1 MSRSQTLKEGRKE
14 SCFSFV
20 ARAVCLP
27 HLPSSASSSATR
39 LPSFLEATGYRLQ
52 IHRSDSS
59 PSSSRSPGRPFSL
72 FQRRPAGQFPS
83 HRSIILFL
91 SSLTNNHQSHTTN
104 TSTIH
109 QSCPQNSQQTHPS
122 TNAGRPACL
131 PGPPDHP
138 SITHEAPGRRR

>member
-1 MSRSQTLKEGRKE
+1 LSRSQTLKEGRKE

-27 HLPSSASSSATR
+27 HLPSSASSSANT
-39 LPSFLEATGYRLQ
+39 PSFLPRGYRLQ

-59 PSSSRSPGRPFSL
+59 PSSSRSPGRPLSL

-109 QSCPQNSQQTHPS
+109 QSYPQNSQQTHPS
-122 TNAGRPACL
+122 TDAGRPASACL
-131 PGPPDHP
+131 PGLPAHP
-138 SITHEAPGRRR
+138 SIHHP

>member
-1 MSRSQTLKEGRKE
+1 LSRSQTLKEGRKE
-14 SCFSFV
+14 GKLLLLCGSCS
-20 ARAVCLP
+20 L
-27 HLPSSASSSATR
+27 SSSPAQLCFLLCYTPSF

-109 QSCPQNSQQTHPS
+109 QSYPQNSQQTHPS
-122 TNAGRPACL
+122 TDAGRPASACL
-131 PGPPDHP
+131 PGLPAHP
-138 SITHEAPGRRR
+138 SIHHP

>member
-27 HLPSSASSSATR
+27 HLPSSASSSANT
-39 LPSFLEATGYRLQ
+39 PSFLPRGYRLQ

-109 QSCPQNSQQTHPS
+109 QSYPQNSQQTHPS
-122 TNAGRPACL
+122 TDAGRTASACL
-131 PGPPDHP
+131 PGPPAHP
-138 SITHEAPGRRR
+138 SIHHP